1 MPRDRLL
8 LVLCLTSGLQT
19 FSIGAF
25 PALLPEMGRS
35 GGLPYGQL
43 GPVAG
48 AFAFARM
55 LTDVPAGLLMTH
67 HVRRALIAGPVFV
80 LVGIACVALGGSFGW
95 LLVGRVL
102 MGSGHTLG
110 TLGLLTTILRV
121 RAEHRLASALNA
133 SEFSA
138 MLGMLGGVG
147 LVGALPGTLSWQAA
161 FVIGCSPIVAAF
173 VSLHALL
180 ALLPDDGEGR
190 PWFAR
195 SADTAVPG
203 DATRARRG
211 TSALAFAA
219 GCAVALAY
227 ATLEQFVIP
236 VRGSREFGLERSG
249 ISRLLM
255 LAQLSD
261 TIALLPVGALAD
273 RVGTA
278 RVLGVVL
285 LSFAAAVAM
294 VGLGPLPMVIGGC
307 VVFGMSMAG
316 WMLPVGLLRAATP
329 ASQVAWRTALFRV
342 FVDGGM
348 FLGPFASGLLGPM
361 HPRVLPAA
369 LSVALCVVGVMLLA
383 RSAAGRPRRAEHL
396 AAASARRGGDD
407 DGRFAG

>member
-1 MPRDRLL
+1 
-8 LVLCLTSGLQT
+8 
-19 FSIGAF
+19 
-25 PALLPEMGRS
+25 
-35 GGLPYGQL
+35 
-43 GPVAG
+43 
-48 AFAFARM
+48 
-55 LTDVPAGLLMTH
+55 
-67 HVRRALIAGPVFV
+67 
-80 LVGIACVALGGSFGW
+80 
-95 LLVGRVL
+95 
-102 MGSGHTLG
+102 
-110 TLGLLTTILRV
+110 LRV
-121 RAEHRLASALNA
+121 RAEPRLASALNA

-227 ATLEQFVIP
+227 ATLEQFIIP

-249 ISRLLM
+249 IARLLM

-329 ASQVAWRTALFRV
+329 ASQVAWRTAIFRV

-369 LSVALCVVGVMLLA
+369 LSVALCVVLVVHIVTALKYW
-383 RSAAGRPRRAEHL
+383 
-396 AAASARRGGDD
+396 
-407 DGRFAG
+407 